1 MDIFLTFVAAFVLL
15 PMVLGPFVIKFTH
28 WVSGNFSIKTVP
40 AESLDHEVRV
50 FLEKARVEFESI
62 NFEFAGYMTLSDYMP
77 NMSSIFA
84 LFIDPQTKTS
94 AMAAVI
100 QQKKTGKTLPYY
112 EFTSKYS
119 NGRVINVSNSPMRGS
134 FRNPDK
140 SSYRYPK
147 IKTVRNLYDIQRWIT
162 GHDKKAIN
170 PVGYD
175 KDRAAEMLTEAL
187 INEIKLQQ
195 KFGYYSFDQGKAR
208 FLFTWKGAFLMTEKS
223 VFPVKNILGRLD
235 LLSAQKAIA
244 GMPAQPGPAAGGTG
258 GEPGKNEELG
268 AGLKSEEQ
276 FKSGATW
283 FFWIAALS
291 LINSLAMKFGG
302 SWNFVIGLGS
312 TQVIDSIAL
321 SAQEIS
327 PDSVFQALILMMDLG
342 FAALF
347 VVFGLMAQKRSLDS
361 FEAGMFFYAV
371 DSLMLLL
378 VFDILGI
385 IFHGIALFFLYRGWK
400 GLRRL
405 QQSQTRPA
413 PVPG

>member
-1 MDIFLTFVAAFVLL
+1 VDLFLTFVAAFVAL

-62 NFEFAGYMTLSDYMP
+62 NFEFVGYMTLADYMP
-77 NMSSIFA
+77 NVSTCFA
-84 LFIDPQTKTS
+84 LFIDQQSKTS

-100 QQKKTGKTLPYY
+100 QQKTGKTLPYY

-119 NGRVINVSNSPMRGS
+119 NGRVINVNNSPMLGS
-134 FRNPDK
+134 YRNPDK
-140 SSYRYPK
+140 STYRYPK
-147 IKTVRNLYDIQRWIT
+147 IKSIKNLYDIHRWVA
-162 GHDKKAIN
+162 GHDKKAMD

-175 KDRAAEMLTEAL
+175 KDGAAEMLTEAL
-187 INEIKLQQ
+187 INELKLQQ
-195 KFGYYSFDQGKAR
+195 QFGYYSLDRDKAR
-208 FLFTWKGAFLMTEKS
+208 FLFTWKGAFIMTEKN
-223 VFPVKNILGRLD
+223 VFPVKIILNHLD
-235 LLSAQKAIA
+235 LRSAQKAIA
-244 GMPAQPGPAAGGTG
+244 GMPTQPEPAAGGAG
-258 GEPGKNEELG
+258 GESGKNEELG
-268 AGLKSEEQ
+268 AGLKSEAH
-276 FKSGATW
+276 FKSGANW

-302 SWNFVIGLGS
+302 SWNFIIGLGI
-312 TQVIDSIAL
+312 TQVIDSIAM
-321 SAQEIS
+321 SAKEFS
-327 PDSVFQALILMMDLG
+327 PDIVFQALILTMDLG

-361 FEAGMFFYAV
+361 FEVGMVFYAI
-371 DSLMLLL
+371 DSLMFLL

-405 QQSQTRPA
+405 QEGEARPM